1 MTKTSGHVAALALSV
16 ILTSG
21 TVAAAN
27 GLASQQYAAAGRSA
41 QAYELT
47 HMALQRVEVVAPGAY
62 QRVVVVGHRAA

>member
-1 MTKTSGHVAALALSV
+1 MLKTSARATALVLSV
-16 ILTSG
+16 FLTSG

-41 QAYELT
+41 QQYDLT

-62 QRVVVVGHRAA
+62 QRVVIVGRRAA

>member
-1 MTKTSGHVAALALSV
+1 MTKTSAHAAALALSV

-47 HMALQRVEVVAPGAY
+47 HLAMQRVEVVAPAAY